1 MPLTEQQVAYSL
13 ILSLQNQLIELQQ
26 ALEQTRGELDA
37 AQKAADSEPETNG

>member
-26 ALEQTRGELDA
+26 ALEQARIEIE
-37 AQKAADSEPETNG
+37 QKADPDTETNG